1 MVRGQA
7 PPLLPDRLVAARRAA
22 GLTQQSLAEAL
33 GVSHRTIV
41 QYEKGRERPEIQ
53 RLAALAQALG
63 ARMADLV
70 VPGSL
75 PAGLAGLRLGAGLTL
90 AAAADAVRAQLPAG
104 GGIACSRPVLAD
116 AEKGVLPPTWAPP
129 PAAGA
134 VRNAL
139 GVAYGAE
146 VDAVVDAWRA
156 TFAPDDQAEQEA
168 GFRNPTS
175 NEAVSETTPPNPWS
189 TDADRTSD
197 LPGAH
202 QGREPEAGA
211 PADTPAPDDV
221 RITRLTAAEAATVWP
236 GGDRV
241 YAVRVGDRLLG
252 WVWRTAE
259 GKEWGTGLANETGAL
274 AEILTLMERSGRR
287 TRAQAVGLLRERADH
302 TGPHPRWTPMP
313 DRADTPQED
322 PDPEAVV
329 DMAER
334 IGPEWAQPNPAWA
347 RRRPRTL

>member
-1 MVRGQA
+1 MARGQA
-7 PPLLPDRLVAARRAA
+7 PPLLPDRLIAARRAA
-22 GLTQQSLAEAL
+22 GLTQQALAEAL

-53 RLAALAQALG
+53 RLAALARALG
-63 ARMADLV
+63 APLADLV

-104 GGIACSRPVLAD
+104 GGIACSRPILAD
-116 AEKGVLPPTWAPP
+116 AEKGVLPPTWAPS

-146 VDAVVDAWRA
+146 VDAVVNAWRA
-156 TFAPDDQAEQEA
+156 TFASDGQAEQEA
-168 GFRNPTS
+168 GFRNPT
-175 NEAVSETTPPNPWS
+175 

-259 GKEWGTGLANETGAL
+259 GTEWGTGLANETGAL
-274 AEILTLMERSGRR
+274 AEILTLMERTGRR

-313 DRADTPQED
+313 DRADTPKED
-322 PDPEAVV
+322 PGPEAVV

-334 IGPEWAQPNPAWA
+334 IGPGWAQPNPAWA